1 MTKVQKRMA
10 YTVES
15 LLMSGTLKFYLGSK
29 VLKTP
34 TPSLAKNPALREA
47 FAVFTI
53 LRFGATDAHSL
64 QL

>member
-1 MTKVQKRMA
+1 
-10 YTVES
+10 
-15 LLMSGTLKFYLGSK
+15 MSGTLKFYLGSK

-53 LRFGATDAHSL
+53 LRFGAYWGP
-64 QL
+64 